1 VPATTHDATAIGADA
16 SAAVTTT
23 GGVLEETAGL
33 AAGAAST
40 DFALAFLPPNR
51 KENSPMRLALVRVTH
66 LSPLVHPTPKNY
78 APESRRQTR
87 HTITLLENTLSAQFR
102 IMWRLFEHQGA

>member
-1 VPATTHDATAIGADA
+1 
-16 SAAVTTT
+16 
-23 GGVLEETAGL
+23 
-33 AAGAAST
+33 
-40 DFALAFLPPNR
+40 
-51 KENSPMRLALVRVTH
+51 MRLALVRVTH